1 MVILFRLLLAFLVTA
16 TLLWGGCQS
25 CPRFFMF
32 PWENT
37 GSPQKH
43 CCSTAGKC
51 SRTSDKAPQE
61 SSTSSGK
68 TCKRIAL
75 ESAEKIIL
83 AVPADFGFANSVLA
97 PEPVFAGYL
106 LATGASSPPGECSF
120 SILRI

>member
-37 GSPQKH
+37 GSPQKR
-43 CCSTAGKC
+43 CCSKAGEC
-51 SRTSDKAPQE
+51 SRTGDKTPQE

-68 TCKRIAL
+68 TCKRITL
-75 ESAEKIIL
+75 ESAEKICL
-83 AVPADFGFANSVLA
+83 AAPVDFSFAISVLA
-97 PEPVFAGYL
+97 PEPIGAGFSRASS
-106 LATGASSPPGECSF
+106 ATSPPGECCF

>member
-1 MVILFRLLLAFLVTA
+1 MVILFRFLMAFLVTA

-43 CCSTAGKC
+43 CCSKAGKC
-51 SRTSDKAPQE
+51 SRPADKAPQE

-68 TCKRIAL
+68 TCKRITL
-75 ESAEKIIL
+75 ESAEKISL
-83 AVPADFGFANSVLA
+83 AAPADFSFAISVSA
-97 PEPVFAGYL
+97 PEAIVAGFSRVS
-106 LATGASSPPGECSF
+106 GASSPPGECSF